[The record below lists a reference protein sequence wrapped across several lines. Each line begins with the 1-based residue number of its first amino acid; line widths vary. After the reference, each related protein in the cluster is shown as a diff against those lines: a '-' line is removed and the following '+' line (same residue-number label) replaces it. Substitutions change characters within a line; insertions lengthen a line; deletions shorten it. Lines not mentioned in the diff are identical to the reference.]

1 MDNFDLKKYLVENKL
16 TRSSQIKENI
26 GKSPEVIANKLL
38 NKFNGDFK
46 KIDKYIDDKLLKNQN
61 KSNTPI
67 DKVDMVD
74 KFWKEVYQLILKNI

>member
-1 MDNFDLKKYLVENKL
+1 MDNFDLKKFLVENKL
-16 TRSSQIKENI
+16 TKSSQIEENI

-67 DKVDMVD
+67 DKVDMID
-74 KFWKEVYQLILKNI
+74 KFWKEVYQLILKNK